1 MAPATPSN
9 DKNNKKAVIKTDHT
23 NNDGK
28 LWKAKFFT
36 HILKRIRIK
45 FI

>member
-9 DKNNKKAVIKTDHT
+9 DKNNKKAVIKTDPT

-28 LWKAKFFT
+28 L
-36 HILKRIRIK
+36 
-45 FI
+45 